1 MMWVRNVQM
10 GCFSALFYFAQALLL
25 YRQDCPIVIN
35 WHIAT
40 LTLMQANV
48 GILSALMILHA
59 GAVEKTLATA
69 FSILITNG
77 LEHAYFDHNYP
88 PTLEIVF
95 SLLVADGIV
104 TYTFDTPPKATPPK
118 APPEAAPAPRRMS
131 TRRSWVDVPI
141 ESDYSRLNEEPEE
154 EPEVYSESLQR
165 KAAPRATSRPDSV
178 N

>member
-154 EPEVYSESLQR
+154 EPEVYSESQR
-165 KAAPRATSRPDSV
+165 KAAKGNFEA
-178 N
+178 